1 MKKLLLLLT
10 TLTTITYA
18 CETIDDDYAE
28 YIADNREFARV
39 WERVEKA
46 SLKELDEIR
55 NVVVRLRNKKVDDA
69 MHIVKVHPFE
79 IGSDV
84 VLATMVK
91 EQSLYAKA
99 VEVIDEIKFKRQG
112 NIQRH
117 RN

>member
-1 MKKLLLLLT
+1 MKKLVLLLT
-10 TLTTITYA
+10 TLTTITFS
-18 CETIDDDYAE
+18 CETIDDDYIE

-46 SLKELDEIR
+46 DLKELDDIR

-69 MHIVKVHPFE
+69 IHIVKTHPFE

-84 VLATMVK
+84 ALATMVK

-99 VEVIDEIKFKRQG
+99 VEVIDEIKAERQG
-112 NIQRH
+112 NL
-117 RN
+117 

>member
-1 MKKLLLLLT
+1 MKKLLLILI
-10 TLTTITYA
+10 TLTTTTYA

-28 YIADNREFARV
+28 YIADNREFARI

-46 SLKELDEIR
+46 SLNELDEIR
-55 NVVVRLRNKKVDDA
+55 DVVVRLRNKKVDDA

-99 VEVIDEIKFKRQG
+99 VEVIDEIKSERQG
-112 NIQRH
+112 NL
-117 RN
+117 